1 MSEIVER
8 LARIEERGK
17 IRDEKINEMGHC
29 IRAIDSKL
37 DEIRDAHISN
47 AGAMKAHKFWV
58 GGIAAAVSGGVAIL
72 AKVLPFT
79 NGFPR

>member
-1 MSEIVER
+1 MSEVVER
-8 LARIEERGK
+8 LARIEERG
-17 IRDEKINEMGHC
+17 INRDARLDRIET
-29 IRAIDSKL
+29 KL
-37 DEIRDAHISN
+37 DTLVTAHTENVGS
-47 AGAMKAHKFWV
+47 MKAHKFWV